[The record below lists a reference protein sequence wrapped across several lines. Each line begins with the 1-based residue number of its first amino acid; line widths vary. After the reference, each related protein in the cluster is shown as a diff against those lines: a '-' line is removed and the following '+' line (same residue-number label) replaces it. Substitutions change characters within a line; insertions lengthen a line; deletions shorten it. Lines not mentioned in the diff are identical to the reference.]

1 MSLLDV
7 YSRMAA
13 EVAEVEQEKV
23 ASQEVDERMEV
34 LEKYASW
41 ADQTLA
47 AEYGENNYTVEDVEK
62 LAEAKLAADAE
73 ELNMR
78 EKVAEAYELGQIMYA
93 GFKAAANEDAE

>member
-1 MSLLDV
+1 MLT
-7 YSRMAA
+7 ANKK
-13 EVAEVEQEKV
+13 AEVEYEKV

-62 LAEAKLAADAE
+62 LAAIADTS
-73 ELNMR
+73 
-78 EKVAEAYELGQIMYA
+78 VPA
-93 GFKAAANEDAE
+93 GPIIASNESTFAV